1 MFVDFF
7 ISLIYIIV
15 VILEPLPHDHE
26 MGPRVKPICKG
37 KETYSYVK
45 WEAPSS

>member
-45 WEAPSS
+45 WEAPRS